1 MFFRSLVAALCLG
14 LAKAEHRQSA
24 GIHRSLGNLEL
35 TGASG
40 GNISLSG
47 VAINLNGHDVVS
59 IIPPPDRISTR
70 TQTPPHLATMG
81 AATTELCPFWVS
93 NPPSSTA
100 PPRSPSSLW
109 TCARPA
115 AKV

>member
-81 AATTELCPFWVS
+81 AAKTELRPF
-93 NPPSSTA
+93 
-100 PPRSPSSLW
+100 LFF
-109 TCARPA
+109 
-115 AKV
+115 